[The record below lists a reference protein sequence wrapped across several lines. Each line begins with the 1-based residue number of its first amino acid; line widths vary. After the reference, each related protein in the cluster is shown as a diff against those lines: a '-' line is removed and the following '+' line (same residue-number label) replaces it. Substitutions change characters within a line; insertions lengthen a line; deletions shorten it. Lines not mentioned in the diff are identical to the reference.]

1 MILKTLQSGDTL
13 YETTEVVIEKLG
25 KLSDW
30 LEVIPAENKDEEFF
44 IDWIQTQVEE
54 MKELSIF
61 FLKTFK

>member
-1 MILKTLQSGDTL
+1 M